1 MLRVPARRIKVN
13 DGGGQASSIDEVDV
27 FRKVRSRSIL
37 ISWDLY
43 ESFDPRGT
51 HDLSE
56 RFPTHGLS
64 EGSDLFRSYAFV
76 KDDVLT

>member
-51 HDLSE
+51 HDFSE

-64 EGSDLFRSYAFV
+64 EGSDLFRSNAFV